1 MAEIEDNCNATSNK
15 PKKEKDFFKN
25 VVINLFCNQ
34 ICSEKLCSFIAISL
48 QLNTL
53 QWLMI
58 KSVRKTGLKPAQGI
72 HQCALMII

>member
-1 MAEIEDNCNATSNK
+1 MAEIEDNCNDTSNTQK
-15 PKKEKDFFKN
+15 RRDLKKN

>member
-1 MAEIEDNCNATSNK
+1 MRL
-15 PKKEKDFFKN
+15 KKND
-25 VVINLFCNQ
+25 VINLFYNQ